1 LDAPA
6 TKPAQTELQRRLGAL
21 FRRKAST
28 QWSPQELKALRAIK
42 VSEDDLKRL
51 EWYYRLQLP
60 IKEDFRRRSLQTL
73 LNNFPGELDR
83 ARRFK
88 EPSDY

>member
-1 LDAPA
+1 
-6 TKPAQTELQRRLGAL
+6 LQRRLGAL